1 MKKKIIQIG
10 GNLRI
15 NGISSFIMTL
25 YRNMYKDYQFIF
37 INTAEGKDHY
47 RQEITELGGKVY
59 DVAVKGKGLLR
70 SLRQAKEIRKI
81 LKKRNPLRFILT
93 TIPTTASICI
103 RHIKKG
109 FLLGSLIVINPIR
122 AV

>member
-25 YRNMYKDYQFIF
+25 YRNMHEDYQFIF

-59 DVAVKGKGLLR
+59 DVIVKGKGLLR
-70 SLRQAKEIRKI
+70 SLRQAKAIR
-81 LKKRNPLRFILT
+81 
-93 TIPTTASICI
+93 
-103 RHIKKG
+103 
-109 FLLGSLIVINPIR
+109 
-122 AV
+122 

>member
-25 YRNMYKDYQFIF
+25 YRNMHEDYQFIF

-59 DVAVKGKGLLR
+59 DVIVKGKGLLR
-70 SLRQAKEIRKI
+70 SLRQAKAIRRIIKEEKPVAVHSHYYSNNGI
-81 LKKRNPLRFILT
+81 YLYQAYKEGVRTPLSAFEQ
-93 TIPTTASICI
+93 
-103 RHIKKG
+103 KE
-109 FLLGSLIVINPIR
+109 
-122 AV
+122 